1 MIQRTIVLSVIT
13 SGLLCILLGSAG
25 AQVSGRKGTPKQAD
39 VALFEQAQAALIRSN
54 FADARTL
61 LTNLIDSCPD
71 SSYVASAKF
80 FIADSWYSEH
90 VFKQAELEYRDF
102 ITFFPNRPEV
112 AEAQTRLNSIHRNT
126 SF

>member
-1 MIQRTIVLSVIT
+1 MIRRTIALRVIT
-13 SGLLCILLGSAG
+13 SGLLCILLGLAD
-25 AQVSGRKGTPKQAD
+25 AQVSGRKATTKQSD
-39 VALFEQAQAALIRSN
+39 VVLFEQAQTALIRSN

-61 LTNLIDSCPD
+61 LTNLIDSYPD
-71 SSYVASAKF
+71 SAYVASAKF

-90 VFKQAELEYRDF
+90 EFKQAELEYRDF

-112 AEAQTRLNSIHRNT
+112 AEAQSRLKSIHRNT